1 MKLIIN
7 DPYTYQNS
15 TMPWLMGTAE
25 EADKNNEIIAV
36 RDKYNNKVKCSSK
49 YLWTLNKEERENT
62 LNQVFNYYRSVGF
75 PEERLTQSELIS
87 VYNKLKDKDE
97 NDILIDSVN
106 NIISNSG
113 SLGLN
118 VCRHFCADKFW
129 SASNDRMLS
138 IRDVFNNDELFLNVL
153 KNRMGW
159 CLTNEGKAENGNM
172 PRPYMFS
179 ITDKQIRSGIRN
191 SGGGYGVSNFRPLI
205 SKFIYKKYLNNV
217 VNKENRTPVIFD
229 YSGGWGARGLSA
241 LVLGY
246 DYIFTDPLTYDNIM
260 DLYSFYKNAG
270 LISNTFISGFKSGSE
285 NKEVYKEIL
294 NLYPLGVDMCFSSPP
309 YFKLEIYNKTD
320 ETQCYNKYSEY
331 RNWLEYYWKQTCLNC
346 DSILKNGGYFGL
358 VIKESFNKYELAD
371 DMTNY
376 LDNYLNYKLIDTYR
390 MLTSQSHLSSKVRTG
405 NKQKTSEIIFI
416 YQKQ

>member
-1 MKLIIN
+1 MRFFVN
-7 DPYTYQNS
+7 NPYTYQNS
-15 TMPWLMGTAE
+15 TCPWLMGIKE
-25 EADKNNEIIAV
+25 ENDKNDEIIQV
-36 RDKYNNKVKCSSK
+36 TDKYNNKVKCSSK
-49 YLWTLNKEERENT
+49 YLWSLNIDERKET
-62 LNQVFNYYRSVGF
+62 LNQVFNYYRSIGF
-75 PEERLTQSELIS
+75 PEEKLTQSELIS
-87 VYNKLKDKDE
+87 IYNKLKDKNPD
-97 NDILIDSVN
+97 DILIDN

-118 VCRHFCADKFW
+118 ICRHFCADKFW
-129 SASNDRMLS
+129 SASDEKMLS
-138 IRDVFNNDELFLNVL
+138 IRDVFNNDELFINVL

-159 CLTNEGKAENGNM
+159 CLTNEGKSENNNQ

-205 SKFIYKKYLNNV
+205 SKFIYNKYLNNI
-217 VNKENRTPVIFD
+217 VNKENRKPVIFD
-229 YSGGWGARGLSA
+229 YSGGWGARCLAA

-260 DLYSFYKNAG
+260 DLYSFYKY
-270 LISNTFISGFKSGSE
+270 NTDSFIKGFKSGSE
-285 NKEVYKEIL
+285 NKEIYKEIL
-294 NLYPLGVDMCFSSPP
+294 NLYSNGIDMCFSSPP

-320 ETQCYNKYSEY
+320 VTQCYNKYSEY

-346 DSILKNGGYFGL
+346 DSILKHGGYFGL
-358 VIKESFNKYELAD
+358 VIKETFNKYDLAD

-376 LDNYLNYKLIDTYR
+376 LDNYLHYKLIDTYR
-390 MLTSQSHLSSKVRTG
+390 MLTSQSHLSSKSKTG

-416 YQKQ
+416 YQKP

>member
-1 MKLIIN
+1 MKLLVN
-7 DPYTYQNS
+7 NPYTYQNS
-15 TMPWLMGTAE
+15 TCPWLMGIKE
-25 EADKNNEIIAV
+25 ENDKNNEIITV
-36 RDKYNNKVKCSSK
+36 KDKYNNNVKCSAK
-49 YLWTLNKEERENT
+49 YLWSLNINERINT

-75 PEERLTQSELIS
+75 PKERLTQSELIS

-97 NDILIDSVN
+97 NDILIDDVN

-113 SLGLN
+113 SLALN
-118 VCRHFCADKFW
+118 VCRHFCVDKFW

-138 IRDVFNNDELFLNVL
+138 IRDVFNNDELFTNVL

-159 CLTNEGKAENGNM
+159 CLTNEGKAENGNN

-205 SKFIYKKYLNNV
+205 AKFIYKKYLNSI
-217 VNKENRTPVIFD
+217 VNTENRNPIIFD
-229 YSGGWGARGLSA
+229 YSGGWGARCLSA
-241 LVLGY
+241 LSLDY

-260 DLYSFYKNAG
+260 NLYSFYKNAG
-270 LISNTFISGFKSGSE
+270 LVDNSFVTGFKSGSE
-285 NKEVYKEIL
+285 NKDIYNEIL
-294 NLYPLGVDMCFSSPP
+294 NLYPTGVDMCFSSPP
-309 YFKLEIYNKTD
+309 YFTLEIYNKTD

-331 RNWLEYYWKQTCLNC
+331 KYWIEQYWNLTVLNC
-346 DSILKNGGYFGL
+346 DKILKRGGYFGL
-358 VIKESFNKYELAD
+358 VIKESFNKYDLAD